1 MYWGACLP
9 HSARKKICCDA
20 SSESAPSGLIF
31 VVDTFDVS
39 NIVKWSWAFNGL
51 LSSAALLLP
60 VAAVPESR
68 VQSEGASAPVQATA
82 HVNFRIV
89 IPKVLYLHVGAG
101 NDRDPDPETVA
112 VMSNNR
118 NVWLTATVRTR
129 DDHSRAARG
138 SVILSAAA
146 RNIIA
151 QDTVCTAV
159 DLRPAAARASHLI
172 CTVSMP

>member
-1 MYWGACLP
+1 M
-9 HSARKKICCDA
+9 
-20 SSESAPSGLIF
+20 
-31 VVDTFDVS
+31 VDILDVS

-51 LSSAALLLP
+51 LGSAALLLP

-68 VQSEGASAPVQATA
+68 IQSEAPSGAVQATA

-89 IPKVLYLHVGAG
+89 IPKVLYLHVGTG
-101 NDRDPDPETVA
+101 DERDPDPETVA

-129 DDHSRAARG
+129 DDHPRAARG
-138 SVILSAAA
+138 NIILSATA

-151 QDTVCTAV
+151 QDAVCTAV
-159 DLRPAAARASHLI
+159 GLRPAAVGANRLV

>member
-1 MYWGACLP
+1 M
-9 HSARKKICCDA
+9 
-20 SSESAPSGLIF
+20 
-31 VVDTFDVS
+31 VDTFDVS

-51 LSSAALLLP
+51 LGSAALLLP

-68 VQSEGASAPVQATA
+68 IQSEGASAAVQATA

-89 IPKVLYLHVGAG
+89 IPKVLYLQVGAG

-118 NVWLTATVRTR
+118 NVWLTATVRTK
-129 DDHSRAARG
+129 DEHSRAARG

-159 DLRPAAARASHLI
+159 DLRPAAGRPSHLI